1 MGKVAAAG
9 AGDSEGE
16 AWRDC
21 RVRLFFNSIIF
32 GRAPRGGQWAVGPI
46 ERGWS
51 GWRRPWAV
59 GSITP
64 EAGGRR
70 SIYNNSAN
78 SVGTLRLVLAIN
90 NWCGPAGGNGGGRL
104 IFGVGGLDSA
114 QLAQISFADAGILG
128 AQLIGPDGERSPIPE
143 APVIFILGR
152 ERGRLIRAARRRLV
166 R

>member
-32 GRAPRGGQWAVGPI
+32 GRARRGGQWAVGPI
-46 ERGWS
+46 ERGWN

-78 SVGTLRLVLAIN
+78 PVGTLRLVLAIN